1 MTKKYKKM
9 LIPVT
14 GVIAAVVCAFM
25 AVSGSFAD
33 SVVAGDPPLRS
44 TTRIFL
50 PYISRPGVPPP
61 AATPTATATHQWP
74 TPTHTATPTATAT
87 TPSTPTPTATATTP
101 STHTPT
107 ATPTNTPAPTATP
120 TRTPPPT
127 ATATS
132 DPSKIK
138 ILGNHS
144 SYVDVV
150 DYLHVLGEVQNNTD
164 NYLRF
169 IKVTARALSRDGQT
183 LGSGSAY
190 IYLNSLP
197 PGEKTCF
204 DILLKQPEGWSG
216 YRLEDP
222 TYSTDGSPLP
232 KLTILNSEGSQD
244 PATGWYRITGQV
256 RNDHGTRI
264 DYVSPIGTAYNASGS
279 VVGCN
284 ITYVSG
290 NHLTAGQA
298 SPFEMLFTDSN
309 AANIRSYRIQVDGDI
324 K

>member
-1 MTKKYKKM
+1 MTKKNRKM
-9 LIPVT
+9 LIPAL
-14 GVIAAVVCAFM
+14 GIIAAVICVFM
-25 AVSGSFAD
+25 AASAGFAD
-33 SVVAGDPPLRS
+33 DTVADSSLARS
-44 TTRIFL
+44 ATRVFL
-50 PYISRPGVPPP
+50 PYISGPGVALP
-61 AATPTATATHQWP
+61 AATPTATPTHQWP
-74 TPTHTATPTATAT
+74 TPTHTATPTAT
-87 TPSTPTPTATATTP
+87 STQTPTAT
-101 STHTPT
+101 STHTPTPT

-132 DPSKIK
+132 DPSRIK

-144 SYVDVV
+144 SYVDAV

-164 NYLRF
+164 SYLRF
-169 IKVTARALSRDGQT
+169 IKVTARALNRDGQT

-222 TYSTDGSPLP
+222 IYSTDGSPLP
-232 KLTILNSEGSQD
+232 KLTVLNSEGSQD
-244 PATGWYRITGQV
+244 SATGWYKITGQV
-256 RNDHGTRI
+256 RNDHGNRI

-284 ITYVSG
+284 ITYVKG
-290 NHLTAGQA
+290 NHLTAGEA
-298 SPFEMLFTDSN
+298 GPFEMLFTDSN
-309 AANIRSYRIQVDGDI
+309 AASIRSYRVQVDGDI